1 MIHLVLLML
10 VFYSWKKMPS
20 FEEEKIQENISVKL
34 CCVVEKKPEVK
45 VMQKPTPLR
54 KEEIKKVVPKE
65 VVKKVIV
72 IKKEVPQL
80 VAPVVKEKVEL
91 VLEQKK
97 EEVQEAVKESQAT
110 EAESDQKEIP
120 HAKEVTIAQEYVNE
134 HIKRLVRLLQENLY
148 YPRSARKRG
157 IEGSVTVRFVLKK
170 DATVD
175 SIEVLS
181 SNSEILSRA
190 AVQTIENLSGKFP
203 RPKEEL
209 VLNVPIKYDLKR

>member
-1 MIHLVLLML
+1 
-10 VFYSWKKMPS
+10 MPS

-34 CCVVEKKPEVK
+34 CCVVEKKSEVK

-54 KEEIKKVVPKE
+54 KEEIKKE
-65 VVKKVIV
+65 I
-72 IKKEVPQL
+72 PQL

-91 VLEQKK
+91 VQEQKK
-97 EEVQEAVKESQAT
+97 EEVQETVEELQTA
-110 EAESDQKEIP
+110 EAEPEQIP
-120 HAKEVTIAQEYVNE
+120 HAKEVTIAQAYVNE

-170 DATVD
+170 DATVH

-190 AVQTIENLSGKFP
+190 AVKTIQNLSGKFP
-203 RPKEEL
+203 KPKEEL
-209 VLNVPIKYDLKR
+209 TLSVPILYDLKN